1 MAPTTTTSS
10 TEPTPR
16 PSSRGAFEL
25 HVQSVRA
32 TRGLPHLVATPNNS
46 STPEAHVVAPPP
58 VYVARSVPEMAYRPS
73 DEKSE
78 FESDADTIVVGELKP
93 DGHNRRTSDDGPE
106 PKTLARYLF
115 IYGFLMPL
123 FWVCGASILFLDLAY
138 HQTPEELAEDPRT
151 PEERKADLAVLR
163 RAEVRWAWRS
173 LYALIIIVLV
183 VMIALLIWAG
193 ITGKFTGVMRI

>member
-1 MAPTTTTSS
+1 MAPTTTASS

-93 DGHNRRTSDDGPE
+93 ESHNRRTSDDGPE

-115 IYGFLMPL
+115 IYGFCKYIPL
-123 FWVCGASILFLDLAY
+123 V
-138 HQTPEELAEDPRT
+138 H
-151 PEERKADLAVLR
+151 V
-163 RAEVRWAWRS
+163 
-173 LYALIIIVLV
+173 
-183 VMIALLIWAG
+183 
-193 ITGKFTGVMRI
+193 